1 MSLIKKVQQHIHQHR
16 LFKQDDRLLLA
27 VSGGLDSMLLLEI
40 LHQLGYNITVAHC
53 NFKLRG
59 VESDTD
65 AIFVEEYCTK
75 IKVPVYQHSF
85 QTDKYAIDNKISIQM
100 AARDLRYQW
109 FDELCVAHGY
119 TSIVTAHH
127 ANDHAE
133 TILLNLI
140 RGTGL
145 SGLKGIAERNG
156 NIIRPLLPFTRKELD
171 QYALSKNLKW
181 REDSSNQ
188 SKDYQRNLI
197 RLEVLPILK
206 QINPSL
212 EKTLIDFSKIMLE
225 SSILIEEFIEHKLHG
240 LIYEEIN
247 STVLKTET
255 IADHAA
261 LNSLLHPFL
270 SKFQFN
276 ADVIATITTAIREN
290 RTGKIFFSKNFRVL
304 IDRNQIIITSL
315 QNVSEELDIIVEEG
329 NTVISLPDGL
339 LRMQLIDLDLP
350 IMLQNKDPKTAYLD
364 AGMLNYPMLC
374 RRWIKG
380 DYFYPLGLEHR
391 QKLSDYFI
399 DHKVPLTTKEI
410 SWVLMAGEDI
420 AWVIGQRIDQRYRLT
435 EKTEQ
440 VLALEWRPHGTD
452 NAL

>member
-1 MSLIKKVQQHIHQHR
+1 M
-16 LFKQDDRLLLA
+16 
-27 VSGGLDSMLLLEI
+27 
-40 LHQLGYNITVAHC
+40 
-53 NFKLRG
+53 
-59 VESDTD
+59 
-65 AIFVEEYCTK
+65 
-75 IKVPVYQHSF
+75 
-85 QTDKYAIDNKISIQM
+85 
-100 AARDLRYQW
+100 LRYQW

-364 AGMLNYPMLC
+364 AGMLNYPLLC

>member
-1 MSLIKKVQQHIHQHR
+1 MSLVKKVQQHIHHHR
-16 LFKQDDRLLLA
+16 LFKQEDRLLLA
-27 VSGGLDSMLLLEI
+27 VSGGLDSILLLEI

-53 NFKLRG
+53 NFNLRG
-59 VESDTD
+59 IESDMD
-65 AIFVEEYCTK
+65 ATFVVEYCDNL
-75 IKVPVYQHSF
+75 KVPVYQHTF
-85 QTDKYAIDNKISIQM
+85 QTDKYAIENKISIQM

-109 FDELCVAHGY
+109 FEKLCVTHGY
-119 TSIVTAHH
+119 SSIVTAHH

-145 SGLKGIAERNG
+145 AGLKGIAERNG

-171 QYALSKNLKW
+171 QYAHANNLKW

-188 SKDYQRNLI
+188 SRDYQRNLI

-212 EKTLIDFSKIMLE
+212 ENTLIDFSKIMLE
-225 SSILIEEFIEHKLHG
+225 SVILIEEFIEYKLNG
-240 LIYEEIN
+240 LIHEEIN
-247 STVLKTET
+247 STILKTET
-255 IADHAA
+255 IVDHIS
-261 LNSLLHPFL
+261 LNSLLYHFL

-276 ADVIATITTAIREN
+276 TDVIATIATAIRQKHS
-290 RTGKIFFSKNFRVL
+290 GKMFFSKEFRVL

-315 QNVSEELDIIVEEG
+315 QNVSEELELLIEEG

-339 LRMQLIDLDLP
+339 LRMQLIDLDLT

-364 AGMLNYPMLC
+364 SGMLNYPLLC

-399 DHKVPLTTKEI
+399 DHKVALTTKEI

>member
-212 EKTLIDFSKIMLE
+212 EKTSIDFSKIMLE

-240 LIYEEIN
+240 LIYEEI
-247 STVLKTET
+247 
-255 IADHAA
+255 
-261 LNSLLHPFL
+261 
-270 SKFQFN
+270 
-276 ADVIATITTAIREN
+276 TTW
-290 RTGKIFFSKNFRVL
+290 
-304 IDRNQIIITSL
+304 TS
-315 QNVSEELDIIVEEG
+315 
-329 NTVISLPDGL
+329 
-339 LRMQLIDLDLP
+339 
-350 IMLQNKDPKTAYLD
+350 
-364 AGMLNYPMLC
+364 
-374 RRWIKG
+374 
-380 DYFYPLGLEHR
+380 
-391 QKLSDYFI
+391 
-399 DHKVPLTTKEI
+399 
-410 SWVLMAGEDI
+410 
-420 AWVIGQRIDQRYRLT
+420 
-435 EKTEQ
+435 
-440 VLALEWRPHGTD
+440 
-452 NAL
+452 